1 MLIRV
6 TFQKLREI
14 EMSSAYRNDESIG
27 YESVLSQEVD
37 ANGDPINGK
46 NGLKQTETSSDEE
59 VASCSSKDD
68 ETDEIIG
75 LKTR

>member
-1 MLIRV
+1 
-6 TFQKLREI
+6 
-14 EMSSAYRNDESIG
+14 MSSVQSAYRNGESND
-27 YESVLSQEVD
+27 YEHALSQEFD
-37 ANGDPINGK
+37 ANGDPIINN
-46 NGLKQTETSSDEE
+46 NGLKRLETSSDEE

>member
-1 MLIRV
+1 MLIQL
-6 TFQKLREI
+6 TFQKLRKI
-14 EMSSAYRNDESIG
+14 EMSSAYRNDESKG
-27 YESVLSQEVD
+27 FEAVLTLEVD
-37 ANGDPINGK
+37 ANGDPINNK

-68 ETDEIIG
+68 ETDDIIG

>member
-1 MLIRV
+1 
-6 TFQKLREI
+6 
-14 EMSSAYRNDESIG
+14 MSSLQSAYRNGKSND
-27 YESVLSQEVD
+27 YEHALSHEVD
-37 ANGDPINGK
+37 ANGDPININN
-46 NGLKQTETSSDEE
+46 NGSKRIETSSDED